1 MGNFFNSE
9 IIQEELMEINE
20 LQTSVYHNTLS
31 FETMERDDQLE
42 HIDELVELLEKQRVM
57 FTRLSLSD
65 DPEAIQMKED
75 LKRSIAVMG
84 FPEGT
89 DIQVIF
95 ETMDQTIATLKKQVD
110 LI

>member
-20 LQTSVYHNTLS
+20 LQTRVYQNALS
-31 FETMERDDQLE
+31 FEKMEREDQLE

-65 DPEAIQMKED
+65 DPEAKTMKKQ
-75 LKRSIAVMG
+75 LQQSIEVMG
-84 FPEGT
+84 FPKGT
-89 DIQVIF
+89 DMGILF
-95 ETMDQTIATLKKQVD
+95 HGMEQTIKALKQKID
-110 LI
+110 A

>member
-20 LQTSVYHNTLS
+20 LQTHVYQNALS
-31 FETMERDDQLE
+31 FEKMEREDQLE

-65 DPEAIQMKED
+65 DPEAKKMNLCYNLNIQRIQINPRYLNVFCIFKEA
-75 LKRSIAVMG
+75 I
-84 FPEGT
+84 
-89 DIQVIF
+89 
-95 ETMDQTIATLKKQVD
+95 
-110 LI
+110 

>member
-20 LQTSVYHNTLS
+20 LQTHVYQNALS
-31 FETMERDDQLE
+31 FERMEREDQLE

-65 DPEAIQMKED
+65 DPEAKKMKSQ
-75 LKRSIAVMG
+75 LLQSIEIMG
-84 FPEGT
+84 FPKGT
-89 DIQVIF
+89 DMNILF
-95 ETMDQTIATLKKQVD
+95 HGMEQTIKALKQKID
-110 LI
+110 A

>member
-20 LQTSVYHNTLS
+20 LQTHVYQNALS
-31 FETMERDDQLE
+31 FERMEREDQLE

-65 DPEAIQMKED
+65 DPEAKKMKE
-75 LKRSIAVMG
+75 SIRKGSKEMG
-84 FPEGT
+84 FGDA
-89 DIQVIF
+89 DINMIF
-95 ETMDQTIATLKKQVD
+95 KNMRYTLDAVQQS
-110 LI
+110 LRR

>member
-42 HIDELVELLEKQRVM
+42 HIDELIELLEKQRVM

-65 DPEAIQMKED
+65 DPEAKSMKKQ
-75 LKRSIAVMG
+75 LQQSIEVMG
-84 FPEGT
+84 FPKGT
-89 DIQVIF
+89 DMSILF
-95 ETMDQTIATLKKQVD
+95 HGMEQTIRALKQKID
-110 LI
+110 A

>member
-20 LQTSVYHNTLS
+20 LQTRIYQNSLS
-31 FETMERDDQLE
+31 FERMEREDQLE

-65 DPEAIQMKED
+65 DPEAKKMKSQLIQ
-75 LKRSIAVMG
+75 
-84 FPEGT
+84 
-89 DIQVIF
+89 
-95 ETMDQTIATLKKQVD
+95 
-110 LI
+110 

>member
-20 LQTSVYHNTLS
+20 LQTHVYQNALS
-31 FETMERDDQLE
+31 FEKMEREDQLE

-65 DPEAIQMKED
+65 DPEAKKMKSQ
-75 LKRSIAVMG
+75 LLQSIEIMG
-84 FPEGT
+84 FPKGT
-89 DIQVIF
+89 DMSILF
-95 ETMDQTIATLKKQVD
+95 HGMEQTIKALKEKID
-110 LI
+110 A